1 MIMLHNFRIVL
12 VFKALSLHCSMQQNM
27 SYNGSFILKNIH
39 KIFLFQNQ
47 KSGQDFKSTFNV
59 NLAVDAIKQ
68 HSVEALLIL
77 LEKGSS

>member
-1 MIMLHNFRIVL
+1 
-12 VFKALSLHCSMQQNM
+12 MQQNM
-27 SYNGSFILKNIH
+27 IMEALLNNVLN
-39 KIFLFQNQ
+39 IFLFQNQ
-47 KSGQDFKSTFNV
+47 KSGQDSKSTFNV